1 MKDRLDAGE
10 SVFVLDVREPHE
22 FEIARIPGTTL
33 IPLGTL
39 PQHVHELDSTADIV
53 VHCKSGYRSGKA
65 QRLLK
70 EMGFSRVTNLTGGIL
85 RWSDEVDAGVPKY

>member
-1 MKDRLDAGE
+1 MP
-10 SVFVLDVREPHE
+10 VR
-22 FEIARIPGTTL
+22 ASLCWTCANRTNSRSRGSRGTTL
-33 IPLGTL
+33 MPLGTL

-70 EMGFSRVTNLTGGIL
+70 EMGFSPGHEPHGRDPAV
-85 RWSDEVDAGVPKY
+85 E